1 MSGDWINYALFITKE
16 IAEAVKKSSD
26 DTKEAEAVK
35 PEDNI
40 LQKFG
45 IWDIYSGSKFS
56 ITAHIYYFC
65 FGIGCFINNYFLF
78 IS

>member
-40 LQKFG
+40 LQSLAYG
-45 IWDIYSGSKFS
+45 I
-56 ITAHIYYFC
+56 
-65 FGIGCFINNYFLF
+65 FILL
-78 IS
+78 